1 MRKLIVSIFC
11 LAVAVSASAKDYYA
25 SMFGIKSNGTT
36 LNTTSIQK
44 AIDFISEEGGGKL
57 IFKVGRYLTGTIE
70 LKNNVTIELGE
81 GAVLVGSTNPYDYRQ
96 EGDAFGLIISNGAKN
111 IGVVGLGVVDGQGR
125 ELANNFLAQ
134 VAVGVIKDPL
144 KLGRPAHRPHLFY
157 LCKSRNV
164 TLKGINMRSSACWT
178 CTTDRVD
185 SLLIDGVTVNSRA
198 FWNNDGLDIVDC
210 THAVIQNC
218 FVDASDDGIC
228 LKSHHKDVCND
239 DVIVRNNTITS
250 SASGIKFGTFGV
262 GGFRN
267 IQVLDNVVYDT
278 FRSAITIQSV
288 DGGFAENIVV
298 DGLKSYNTAN
308 PIYLNVGQRR
318 GDKPSTMNGIT
329 IRNLYAE
336 VPMDKPDYGV
346 EYEGPT
352 LEDQPRNVLPCG
364 IVGLADQPVCNV
376 LLENIEIKFPGA
388 GRPDFAKV
396 GTDELDK
403 VPEMPKAYPEFSQ
416 FCELP
421 AWGFYVRH
429 ADSITF
435 RNVKITAAE
444 SDYRPAIVLDDVD
457 GASFQQ
463 GQILCGQELQEYQ
476 EITSQPIR
484 PASSFTR
491 AMSLGG
497 TDSCSVSRVPYG
509 ARDSINM
516 AGSGDSAPYP
526 CTREPGS
533 THGCLTASFKAL
545 FTKALMEI
553 PASAARLAMSRC
565 VSGAMRTLNV
575 PV

>member
-70 LKNNVTIELGE
+70 LKDNVTIELGE

-376 LLENIEIKFPGA
+376 VLENIEIKFPGA

-396 GTDELDK
+396 GTDELNK

-421 AWGFYVRH
+421 AWGFYIRH
-429 ADSITF
+429 AEGITF
-435 RNVKITAAE
+435 KNVKISAAE

-457 GASFQQ
+457 GASFQKV
-463 GQILCGQELQEYQ
+463 
-476 EITSQPIR
+476 T
-484 PASSFTR
+484 AT
-491 AMSLGG
+491 
-497 TDSCSVSRVPYG
+497 VSNR
-509 ARDSINM
+509 
-516 AGSGDSAPYP
+516 
-526 CTREPGS
+526 
-533 THGCLTASFKAL
+533 KAKIFVAKNCRNIKKL
-545 FTKALMEI
+545 
-553 PASAARLAMSRC
+553 
-565 VSGAMRTLNV
+565 
-575 PV
+575 